1 MGLFKKIQQKIQNP
15 ENGVTIFKKENFTS
29 ENKRNERN
37 IQEKK
42 RQLKFEQAALDNEK
56 YFIEHDTRIDTLK
69 EELEQIQ
76 QKQQLVRGKNK
87 KRRRKLIVLWLVIF
101 VIAFSFYE
109 GIRKKK
115 LEEYQQQLETEL
127 ENYSSEIGEQNKNY
141 NCK

>member
-76 QKQQLVRGKNK
+76 QK
-87 KRRRKLIVLWLVIF
+87 
-101 VIAFSFYE
+101 
-109 GIRKKK
+109 
-115 LEEYQQQLETEL
+115 
-127 ENYSSEIGEQNKNY
+127 
-141 NCK
+141 